1 VGTGQDSPATLSDA
15 QRLSLWGKLR
25 QIVQKHTAFHDADWA
40 LPPAEVKRLE
50 SIRDR
55 FAPQDEVQI
64 AEPLFSDPE
73 ITYENLELPYEER
86 EALLSRRRQEAV
98 KRVWN
103 AGGLP
108 AVLILV
114 RKVRN
119 SSLVGI
125 ALAEAKGGEP
135 QAQIIPDLLCSS
147 EPQIEGFASGYT
159 VTRIDADRDSAEK
172 FPSADWS
179 AEQVAAFAC
188 RMLFDSRTWDWVE
201 VAAR

>member
-15 QRLSLWGKLR
+15 QRLSSWGKLR

-147 EPQIEGFASGYT
+147 EPQIRGLCIWIYGDAYRCRSGFGGEVSKCRLVSGT
-159 VTRIDADRDSAEK
+159 SCCICV
-172 FPSADWS
+172 PH
-179 AEQVAAFAC
+179 AFRFTHVGLGGSC
-188 RMLFDSRTWDWVE
+188 GL
-201 VAAR
+201 